1 MDKPANA
8 RARLAQLVV
17 RGATLTLSPHAFPAP
32 RGTYPLADAAWTDD
46 GLYYCILWPPDEFA
60 THVLP
65 VESVEDDGNL
75 NLYDPDGR
83 RLGTLAEMEPDE
95 RDLFH
100 WADWVRAGRADA
112 AEFLDRQRQRVF
124 AAGGDEE

>member
-1 MDKPANA
+1 MTKPADA
-8 RARLAQLVV
+8 RARLAQFVV
-17 RGATLTLSPHAFPAP
+17 RGATLTLSEAAFPAP
-32 RGTYPLADAAWTDD
+32 PGTYPLADAAWTDE
-46 GLYYCILWPPDEFA
+46 GLYWCILWPGDEFA

-65 VESVEDDGNL
+65 VASVEGDGNL

-83 RLGTLAEMEPDE
+83 LLGVVAEMEPDE

-100 WADWVRAGRADA
+100 WADWVRAGRAAA
-112 AEFLDRQRQRVF
+112 AEFLEWQRERVF